1 MRRTAPLALALGV
14 LLLSASCE
22 SETSP
27 ARALA
32 PPSGNDVASATKT
45 GIEGTVVRGPMCP
58 VVMDGNPCPDQPF
71 SALFHVLDDEG
82 NGVAKFLTTA
92 DGWFHIALAPG
103 EYVIVPDRSAPLMDP
118 TGQKVD
124 VTVPER
130 GFSTLA
136 LTFDTG
142 IR

>member
-1 MRRTAPLALALGV
+1 MRRSALLVLALGA

-27 ARALA
+27 ARVLA
-32 PPSGNDVASATKT
+32 PTGGNDAASTTKT

-58 VVMDGNPCPDQPF
+58 VMMGDGCPDQPF

-82 NGVAKFLTTA
+82 HGVAKFLTTA
-92 DGWFHIALAPG
+92 EGWFHIALAPG
-103 EYVIVPDRSAPLMDP
+103 EYVIVPDRTAPLMDP
-118 TGQKVD
+118 TGQKVT
-124 VTVPER
+124 VTVTER